1 VKIIVHPRSTPFSTS
16 SPHLRSRLL
25 KMPQNPSDWG
35 RLAFMQGPKM
45 TKVLHSIATGT
56 HAAAKKASDRELL
69 NDMQE
74 EVGVTRQRSRY
85 LVRSSVK
92 RGLNARRSCM

>member
-1 VKIIVHPRSTPFSTS
+1 MEQNHFDP
-16 SPHLRSRLL
+16 SRLGFMEGAE
-25 KMPQNPSDWG
+25 KT
-35 RLAFMQGPKM
+35 RAF
-45 TKVLHSIATGT
+45 HSIATRT